1 MPSKSDLLRFF
12 LCVHVFFCRSHHHA
26 SEINGSDSV
35 HQTMGPKRKQ
45 STIGIILPEQTQKT
59 VTMTLPMALSLKGD
73 KFYTYMSV
81 QTSYAVD
88 IAQMHRTGTH
98 IYAHCPPIRFHPAH
112 VREPSLQS
120 SGITVRCMTVGNPTT
135 KREIP
140 HYCCDYL
147 SQNNK
152 MMRAYH
158 SPQRNA
164 QHA

>member
-1 MPSKSDLLRFF
+1 MSFFVDHTITHRKSMAQTLFIKQWNQ
-12 LCVHVFFCRSHHHA
+12 S
-26 SEINGSDSV
+26 GSNPQLV
-35 HQTMGPKRKQ
+35 LFYLNKHK
-45 STIGIILPEQTQKT
+45 KT

-135 KREIP
+135 KRETP